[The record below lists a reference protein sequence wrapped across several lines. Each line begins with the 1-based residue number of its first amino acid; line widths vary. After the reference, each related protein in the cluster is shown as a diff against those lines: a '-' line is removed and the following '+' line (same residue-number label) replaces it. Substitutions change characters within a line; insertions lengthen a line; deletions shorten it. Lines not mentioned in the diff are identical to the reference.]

1 MRRSKPWMESEEMI
15 EGIKTIEDLELDA
28 LLERNKAAETGLRA
42 ASDIREGDFLYRDGS
57 LVYPIPPG
65 WKLERIN
72 MEKRVIVHMTS
83 EQFWQLI
90 EMKLALPDGVHFV
103 GTHHGPATH
112 PPTSQVILGGPGLPD
127 WCPVAHGAQI
137 RFAEFREE
145 NHRLVLIDPTRG

>member
-1 MRRSKPWMESEEMI
+1 
-15 EGIKTIEDLELDA
+15 
-28 LLERNKAAETGLRA
+28 
-42 ASDIREGDFLYRDGS
+42 
-57 LVYPIPPG
+57 
-65 WKLERIN
+65 

-83 EQFWQLI
+83 EQFGQLI

-112 PPTSQVILGGPGLPD
+112 PPTSQIILGGPGLPD
-127 WCPVAHGAQI
+127 WCLVAHGAQI

>member
-1 MRRSKPWMESEEMI
+1 M
-15 EGIKTIEDLELDA
+15 
-28 LLERNKAAETGLRA
+28 NKLWNPGEETGLRA
-42 ASDIREGDFLYRDGS
+42 ASDILEGDFLYRDGS

-112 PPTSQVILGGPGLPD
+112 PPTSQIILGGPGLPD
-127 WCPVAHGAQI
+127 WCLVRARRPDPLCRIPGRKPPPRLDRPDARLNYLVA
-137 RFAEFREE
+137 
-145 NHRLVLIDPTRG
+145 LVL